1 MKRALVPDQQILKT
15 TTEYRIS
22 LQNMSVKYLTVKI
35 QRQEVLCAKLKGQML
50 YGSQA
55 NAETIRRPILL
66 LYGL

>member
-35 QRQEVLCAKLKGQML
+35 QRQEVLC
-50 YGSQA
+50 
-55 NAETIRRPILL
+55 
-66 LYGL
+66 